1 MSTSLLHPPLP
12 ALQPQ
17 LRRIIEELKIVLPI
31 ERQLDHPLEK
41 LITGTAAKFGGIV
54 KLQKI
59 PKVTL
64 AFLEA
69 VRRRPKKN
77 HPESSKLDGTFSI
90 EEDCSWLNHGGFAME
105 KAGGH

>member
-1 MSTSLLHPPLP
+1 LSSLL
-12 ALQPQ
+12 
-17 LRRIIEELKIVLPI
+17 

-64 AFLEA
+64 AFFGSGSE
-69 VRRRPKKN
+69 
-77 HPESSKLDGTFSI
+77 TT
-90 EEDCSWLNHGGFAME
+90 
-105 KAGGH
+105 